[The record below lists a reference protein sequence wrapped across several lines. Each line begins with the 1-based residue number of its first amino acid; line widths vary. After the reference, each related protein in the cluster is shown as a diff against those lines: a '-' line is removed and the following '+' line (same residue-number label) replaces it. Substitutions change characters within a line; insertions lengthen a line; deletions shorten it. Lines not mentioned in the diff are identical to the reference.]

1 MLLAKHRVGKK
12 KKKKEEEK
20 KKLRYDCSEGKVFA
34 IIVTMMTTVLSLGKK
49 KKKKNQEETRGNKR
63 AALRQCSL
71 RCKRSWLEPEV
82 RLIKGG
88 EQPRLFNIYMYKQF
102 A

>member
-34 IIVTMMTTVLSLGKK
+34 IIVTMMTTVLSLG